1 MWIIG
6 KMSFKKIIEIVLA
19 STELFQKW
27 LKHCYVVE
35 QHKRKHKNKAGLQK
49 KFKDYNTEK
58 SQVTC
63 YISYDKY
70 KNINV

>member
-1 MWIIG
+1 M
-6 KMSFKKIIEIVLA
+6 
-19 STELFQKW
+19 
-27 LKHCYVVE
+27 E
-35 QHKRKHKNKAGLQK
+35 QHESKCKNKAGLQK

-63 YISYDKY
+63 YISCDKY